1 MIMNVKKR
9 LEQEANATHQKIL
22 EESDKSFLA
31 SLQEQVSEPKRRPV
45 FSHWK
50 IWLTGAAC
58 TLAAALVIVCAVLF
72 IPFQNQVVYL
82 EKDFQ
87 TSESDITSLNSDLK
101 DFEITMGVDILPSK
115 IERTIDRLSGDLLF
129 YETRLQSIDSRI
141 HMRMTI
147 VCNQNYSYDSFPPNL
162 SFQQV
167 QLTDYSVTYNI
178 ESSVNSAF
186 QCYDINAY
194 AKIEGANEIIYITR
208 YQEIALDE
216 NGTLFEFIESLVQLK
231 H

>member
-1 MIMNVKKR
+1 MNVKKR

-22 EESDKSFLA
+22 EESDKSFLS

-45 FSHWK
+45 FFHWK

-58 TLAAALVIVCAVLF
+58 TLATALVIVCAVLF
-72 IPFQNQVVYL
+72 IPFKKQVVYL
-82 EKDFQ
+82 EKNFH
-87 TSESDITSLNSDLK
+87 TSGSDVAALNSDLK
-101 DFEITMGVDILPSK
+101 DFELVIGEDLIVADIKRTVDGP
-115 IERTIDRLSGDLLF
+115 TGDLLF
-129 YETRLQSIDSRI
+129 YELTLWTSDGRTQISS
-141 HMRMTI
+141 TI

-167 QLTDYSVTYNI
+167 QLTDYSVIYNI

-216 NGTLFEFIESLVQLK
+216 NGTLFEFIESLVQVK